1 MSPIA
6 DAVINLI
13 AEHGVLTV
21 LSVPASVGAWCGLRS
36 IARRIARRRRTPR
49 GIRQLELFA
58 NDPDNHRKETP

>member
-6 DAVINLI
+6 EAVINLV
-13 AEHGVLTV
+13 AEHGVLAT

-36 IARRIARRRRTPR
+36 AGQRIARRRHTPR

-58 NDPDNHRKETP
+58 NDPDNHRKEKP